1 MKKEKYFWLIPA
13 IILSLLIIR
22 SLDVGDHV
30 KAEKM
35 LQEKHP
41 DYEHIRNSDAFHNW
55 VSEQSQDIQDWTY
68 NNPFN
73 AESAIAVLDLY
84 KKDNPSESKGL
95 GCLDGDCINGKGTY
109 FVDVTND
116 YTGEFKNGKFNGL
129 GVWSTIKDNGLF
141 RASGTF
147 KDNKPIDITWWK
159 LLQIGLLDE
168 NHSWFYSGDSIE
180 MKGDY
185 LYVVDLD
192 SYSSQS
198 MTNQIQIDCKASK
211 VRPIETAFYMDVM
224 ALGEPFQIVPDD
236 QIPMPPEW
244 LDIDSTPKTHLFRSL
259 CEVYSEEIDET
270 ISSST

>member
-1 MKKEKYFWLIPA
+1 MIKNDSQPQWQQPKWEWLIPV
-13 IILSLLIIR
+13 IIFLFLLLLVLMIIPVATQHDESLYQAAGEC
-22 SLDVGDHV
+22 V
-30 KAEKM
+30 E
-35 LQEKHP
+35 
-41 DYEHIRNSDAFHNW
+41 
-55 VSEQSQDIQDWTY
+55 
-68 NNPFN
+68 
-73 AESAIAVLDLY
+73 
-84 KKDNPSESKGL
+84 
-95 GCLDGDCINGKGTY
+95 GDCDNGQGTY

-211 VRPIETAFYMDVM
+211 IRPIETAFYMDVM
-224 ALGEPFQIVPDD
+224 ALGEPFQIVPND

>member
-1 MKKEKYFWLIPA
+1 MDFECRIENMKKLFLYIFIGLILCNTGFA
-13 IILSLLIIR
+13 R
-22 SLDVGDHV
+22 
-30 KAEKM
+30 K
-35 LQEKHP
+35 
-41 DYEHIRNSDAFHNW
+41 
-55 VSEQSQDIQDWTY
+55 T
-68 NNPFN
+68 
-73 AESAIAVLDLY
+73 
-84 KKDNPSESKGL
+84 
-95 GCLDGDCINGKGTY
+95 GCEGDCENGQGTY
-109 FVDVTND
+109 FVDVTHD

-159 LLQIGLLDE
+159 LLQIGLLEE

-224 ALGEPFQIVPDD
+224 ALGEPFQIVPND

-270 ISSST
+270 SNEDIDESTEESNNQTEENDDEI